1 MLLWVVTASG
11 TLSGTS
17 DPVEG
22 WDPDKEPRIWLYIIR
37 ITIMAIMRIYF
48 NSPLRCARE
57 SGIKKYKNTARQ
69 NTVSALVNVFRLAI
83 DDII

>member
-1 MLLWVVTASG
+1 M
-11 TLSGTS
+11 
-17 DPVEG
+17 E
-22 WDPDKEPRIWLYIIR
+22 II
-37 ITIMAIMRIYF
+37 IIYF
-48 NSPLRCARE
+48 NSSLRYARE